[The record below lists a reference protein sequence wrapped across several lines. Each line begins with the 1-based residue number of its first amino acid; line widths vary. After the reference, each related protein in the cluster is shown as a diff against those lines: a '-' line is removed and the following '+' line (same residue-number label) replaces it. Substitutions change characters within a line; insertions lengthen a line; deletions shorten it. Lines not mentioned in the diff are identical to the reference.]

1 MPENG
6 KNGVS
11 LSASRQGMDKHALK
25 RSFTDNL
32 TFTIAKDRYSATLRD
47 YFNALALSVRDRL
60 VARWM
65 KTQQTYYKSEAKRVY
80 YLSMEFLIGRLLHN
94 NLLNLQLEEACQ
106 DAMDDLGLDLEEL
119 EWQEWDA
126 GLGNG
131 GLGRLAACFMN
142 SMATRGLPAYGYGI
156 RYDYGIFFQRIV
168 GGQQVETP
176 DNWLRYGNPW
186 ELPRPEFLYTV
197 KYYGRVEE
205 TAGPDGRPRFQ
216 WKDTA
221 DVLAMAYDIPVPG
234 YGNNTVNTLRLW
246 SAKATREFE
255 LAYFNSGDY
264 VAAVENKNQNENITR
279 VLYPSDNFYQG
290 RELRLK
296 QEYFFVSATLQD
308 AIRRYRKTHDD
319 FAEFA
324 DKTFFQLNDTHPAI
338 AIPELMR
345 LLMEEGLEWEAAW
358 GVVTRVFGYTNHT
371 VMPEALE
378 HWPVGMLEHLLPR
391 HMQIIREINRRFLT
405 EVAQR
410 HPGDGRRLH
419 AMTIITEGDDPQ
431 VRMAHLA
438 IVGSSSV
445 NGVAALH
452 TSILKTAVFPDFHQ
466 FFPGRF
472 NNKTNGIDHRRWLKA
487 CNPELSALVTKK
499 LGSAWVKDL
508 SQLKQL
514 EGLAGDALFRE
525 KWQVVKRSNKIKLA
539 EYVRKRHG
547 LEIGV
552 DSMFDCQVKRIHEYK
567 RQLLNIMG
575 VIARYHRILDDP
587 AAAVVPRTV
596 IFAGKAAPSYA
607 MAKLTIRL
615 INAVAD
621 IVNNDPA
628 VGGKLK
634 VVFLANYSVSLAELV
649 MPAAD
654 LSQQISTAGMEA
666 SGTGNMKFALNGALT
681 IGTLDGANVEI
692 REEVGPDNIFIFGLT
707 ADQVRELRSG
717 GYRPMSYYEA
727 DRELGRVIDAI
738 AANRFCLGEPGLY
751 QPVVDYLL
759 HGQDHYMVMADF
771 AAYLACQDRV
781 DEAYRDREQWV
792 RKSICNVA
800 NMGKFSSDRA
810 IAEYARDIWGIEP
823 LNISLD

>member
-1 MPENG
+1 
-6 KNGVS
+6 
-11 LSASRQGMDKHALK
+11 MDKNAVK
-25 RSFTDNL
+25 RSFSDNL
-32 TFTIAKDRYSATLRD
+32 TFTIAKDKYSATLRD
-47 YFNALALSVRDRL
+47 YFYALALTVRDRL
-60 VARWM
+60 VARWIN
-65 KTQQTYYKSEAKRVY
+65 TQQTYYKSEAKRVY

-94 NLLNLQLEEACQ
+94 NLLNLQMEEACQ
-106 DAMDDLGLDLEEL
+106 DAMDELGLDLEQM

-142 SMATRGLPAYGYGI
+142 SMATQGLPAYGYGI

-168 GGQQVETP
+168 NGQQVETP

-197 KYYGRVEE
+197 RYNGRIEQS
-205 TAGPDGRPRFQ
+205 AWPDGRPKFD
-216 WKDTA
+216 WVDTQ

-234 YGNNTVNTLRLW
+234 FGNNTVNTLRLW
-246 SAKATREFE
+246 SAKATREFD
-255 LAYFNSGDY
+255 LTYFNSGDY

-279 VLYPSDNFYQG
+279 VLYPSDNFYKG

-319 FAEFA
+319 FSQFA
-324 DKTFFQLNDTHPAI
+324 AKTFFQLNDTHPAI

-345 LLMEEGLEWEAAW
+345 LLMDEGLEWEAAW
-358 GVVTRVFGYTNHT
+358 AIVAKVFGYTNHT

-405 EVAQR
+405 EVSQR
-410 HPGDGRRLH
+410 YPGDGAKLH

-452 TSILKTAVFPDFHQ
+452 TSILRTKVFPEFDAH
-466 FFPGRF
+466 FPGKF

-499 LGSAWVKDL
+499 LGTGWVKDL
-508 SQLKQL
+508 AQLRA
-514 EGLAGDALFRE
+514 LAPLADDALFRE
-525 KWQVVKRSNKIKLA
+525 KWQVVKRSNKIRLA
-539 EYVRKRHG
+539 EYIRKSQR
-547 LEIGV
+547 LELTV

-567 RQLLNIMG
+567 RQLLNVLS
-575 VIARYHRILDDP
+575 VIARYNRIVADP
-587 AAAVVPRTV
+587 QGEHVRRTV
-596 IFAGKAAPSYA
+596 IFAGKAAPSYF
-607 MAKLTIRL
+607 MAKLIIRL

-621 IVNNDPA
+621 VVNNDPA
-628 VGGKLK
+628 VGANLK
-634 VVFLANYSVSLAELV
+634 VVFLANYGVSLAELV

-692 REEVGPDNIFIFGLT
+692 SEEVGPDNIFIFGRT
-707 ADQVRELRSG
+707 AEQVLALRAG
-717 GYRPMSYYEA
+717 GYQPRSYYER
-727 DRELGRVIDAI
+727 DPELRKVVDMIG
-738 AANRFCLGEPGLY
+738 ANVFCPGEPGLF

-759 HGQDHYMVMADF
+759 NHGDHYMVMADF
-771 AAYLACQDRV
+771 EDYMKCQDLV
-781 DEAYRDREQWV
+781 DATYGDREQWT
-792 RKSICNVA
+792 RKSIANVA
-800 NMGKFSSDRA
+800 HMGKFSSDRA
-810 IAEYARDIWGIEP
+810 IAEYARDIWGVQP
-823 LNISLD
+823 LTISAD

>member
-1 MPENG
+1 
-6 KNGVS
+6 
-11 LSASRQGMDKHALK
+11 MDKHALK

-32 TFTIAKDRYSATLRD
+32 TFTIAKDRYSATARD
-47 YFNALALSVRDRL
+47 HFNALALSVRDRL

-65 KTQQTYYKSEAKRVY
+65 KTQQTYYKTEAKRVY
-80 YLSMEFLIGRLLHN
+80 YLSMEFLIGRLLRN
-94 NLLNLQLEEACQ
+94 NLLNLQLEEACR

-131 GLGRLAACFMN
+131 GLGRLAACYMN

-156 RYDYGIFFQRIV
+156 RYDYGIFFQHIA

-197 KYYGRVEE
+197 KFYGRVAES
-205 TAGPDGRPRFQ
+205 AGPDGRPTFD
-216 WKDTA
+216 WVDTA
-221 DVLAMAYDIPVPG
+221 DVMAMAYDIPVPG

-246 SAKATREFE
+246 SAKATREFD
-255 LAYFNSGDY
+255 LSYFNSGDY
-264 VAAVENKNQNENITR
+264 VAAVENKNHNENITR
-279 VLYPSDNFYQG
+279 VLYPSDNFYKG

-319 FAEFA
+319 FSEFA
-324 DKTFFQLNDTHPAI
+324 AKTFFQLNDTHPAI

-345 LLMEEGLEWEAAW
+345 LLTDEGLEWDAAW
-358 GVVTRVFGYTNHT
+358 GIVTRVFGYTNHT

-410 HPGDGRRLH
+410 FPGDGGRLH
-419 AMTIITEGDDPQ
+419 RMTLITEGDDPQ

-438 IVGSSSV
+438 IVGSCSV

-452 TSILKTAVFPDFHQ
+452 TSILKSAVFPEFDQ
-466 FFPGRF
+466 FYPGKF
-472 NNKTNGIDHRRWLKA
+472 SNKTNGIDHRRWLKA
-487 CNPELSALVTKK
+487 CNPELAALVTKK
-499 LGSAWVKDL
+499 LGPDWVGDL
-508 SQLKQL
+508 PRLKQL
-514 EGLAGDALFRE
+514 ERLAGDALFRE
-525 KWQVVKRSNKIKLA
+525 KWQVVKRSNKIRLA
-539 EYVRKRHG
+539 EYVRKRQG
-547 LEIGV
+547 MELAV

-628 VGGKLK
+628 VGEKLK
-634 VVFLANYSVSLAELV
+634 VVFLANYGVSLAELV

-707 ADQVRELRSG
+707 ADQARGLRDG
-717 GYRPMSYYEA
+717 GYDPRRYY
-727 DRELGRVIDAI
+727 DRDPELQRVVDDI
-738 AANRFCLGEPGLY
+738 AANRFCPSEPGLF

-759 HGQDHYMVMADF
+759 NGGDRYLMMADF
-771 AAYLACQDRV
+771 AAYLKCQGDV
-781 DEAYRDREQWV
+781 DAAFRDRERWL
-792 RKSICNVA
+792 RMSISNVA

-810 IAEYARDIWGIEP
+810 IDEYAGEIWGVQP
-823 LNISLD
+823 LTISLD